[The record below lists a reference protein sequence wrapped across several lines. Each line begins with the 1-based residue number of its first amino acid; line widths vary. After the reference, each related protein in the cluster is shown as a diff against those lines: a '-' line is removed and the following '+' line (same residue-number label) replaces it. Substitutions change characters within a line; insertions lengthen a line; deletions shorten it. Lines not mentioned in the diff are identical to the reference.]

1 MMRVSLSILA
11 LLGSIKKNTPT
22 VRVWDGLIPL
32 GKVENENTSV
42 SVPTHFEILGLWPLK
57 NRNRYYNINTHNIWV
72 SRYPPPKKNK
82 TAGQW
87 RWKIKGASC
96 RLRAAPIFFVLASAS
111 FGSWWHHHHASVL
124 PGQWFGRRF
133 CFPIKMTCMRQLGGW
148 KSIRCCLPCSNVYHI
163 ISIYFICTFLL
174 FVVCL
179 RRMATL
185 LLIRQLPMA
194 TLRWPEPQIPPVF
207 TGNL

>member
-72 SRYPPPKKNK
+72 SRYPGIKKHSREVKMKNQGNQLQI
-82 TAGQW
+82 AGSSHRFLCWQ
-87 RWKIKGASC
+87 A
-96 RLRAAPIFFVLASAS
+96 RALA
-111 FGSWWHHHHASVL
+111 VDDIITTL
-124 PGQWFGRRF
+124 P
-133 CFPIKMTCMRQLGGW
+133 
-148 KSIRCCLPCSNVYHI
+148 CCLANGLEDV
-163 ISIYFICTFLL
+163 
-174 FVVCL
+174 FVFPSKWHV
-179 RRMATL
+179 
-185 LLIRQLPMA
+185 
-194 TLRWPEPQIPPVF
+194 W
-207 TGNL
+207 GNLEGENQ